1 MFIIIEIIAVG
12 GKHMMEFKPGQLVV
26 ILSPF
31 TDVEAYGNI
40 KSITYE
46 SLTLSVNT
54 AGLLKEDWDIL
65 CIILDNTDVYEFY
78 SRVNFLEGNNVVIKR
93 PTVDLLNTI
102 EKRRFSRVDCE
113 IGFVARPMLINNV
126 SVEKLGKTFL
136 GTIKNISA
144 GGILAETNL
153 CLPKDTVFSFKLK
166 VNYFIDCIARV
177 RRVTEVPDKKK
188 FEMGCEFI
196 NMTIEDIKAISMF
209 TFKEQLKRKRKEF
222 YENMLK

>member
-1 MFIIIEIIAVG
+1 
-12 GKHMMEFKPGQLVV
+12 MEFKPGQLIV

-31 TDVEAYGNI
+31 TDVEAYGNVKTI
-40 KSITYE
+40 DNE
-46 SLTLSVNT
+46 FLTLSMNT
-54 AGLLKEDWDIL
+54 AGLLKESWDIL

-78 SRVNFLEGNNVVIKR
+78 SKVNSLEGTNVVITR
-93 PTVDLLNTI
+93 PIADELNVI
-102 EKRRFSRVDCE
+102 EKRRFSRVNCE

-126 SVEKLGKTFL
+126 SVEKLGKTFI

-177 RRVTEVPDKKK
+177 KRVTEVPDEKKY
-188 FEMGCEFI
+188 EMGCEFI
-196 NMTIEDIKAISMF
+196 NMNIESIKAVSMF
-209 TFKEQLKRKRKEF
+209 TFKEQLKRKRKDL
-222 YENMLK
+222 YESVFKQGRHEIGDSGHE